1 MLSDPLEDEDRYREI
16 IDDAISNGEVE
27 AYKAYTNETAK
38 AKEARM
44 KAARDEGEEAMA
56 YAKELG
62 VEDKLFGKGEG
73 GKKGSSE
80 AALSALI
87 KKNHASRSSFLD
99 QLEAKYAGNS
109 KGSNAKKGK
118 KHASEEAEDEDGG
131 MPSEEAF
138 QKAAAR
144 LKDKKASG
152 GDEAS
157 GGRKAK
163 RAKR

>member
-16 IDDAISNGEVE
+16 IDEAISNGEVE

-44 KAARDEGEEAMA
+44 RAARDEGEEAMA

-87 KKNHASRSSFLD
+87 KKNQASRSSFLD
-99 QLEAKYAGNS
+99 QLEAKYAGNN
-109 KGSNAKKGK
+109 KGSKAKKGK
-118 KHASEEAEDEDGG
+118 KHASEEAEGG

-144 LKDKKASG
+144 LKDKNASG

>member
-1 MLSDPLEDEDRYREI
+1 MLSDPLQDEERYKEI
-16 IDDAISNGEVE
+16 IDESISKGEVE
-27 AYKAYTNETAK
+27 AYKAYTNETAR

-44 KAARDEGEEAMA
+44 KAARNEGEEAMA

-62 VEDKLFGKGEG
+62 VEDKLFRKGKSGSKE
-73 GKKGSSE
+73 SSE

-87 KKNHASRSSFLD
+87 KKNQASRSSFLD
-99 QLEAKYAGNS
+99 QLEAKYTSNS
-109 KGSNAKKGK
+109 KGSKARKGK
-118 KHASEEAEDEDGG
+118 KRFSEEAEDDDGG

-144 LKDKKASG
+144 LKSKTLS
-152 GDEAS
+152 GDETS
-157 GGRKAK
+157 GGRKSK